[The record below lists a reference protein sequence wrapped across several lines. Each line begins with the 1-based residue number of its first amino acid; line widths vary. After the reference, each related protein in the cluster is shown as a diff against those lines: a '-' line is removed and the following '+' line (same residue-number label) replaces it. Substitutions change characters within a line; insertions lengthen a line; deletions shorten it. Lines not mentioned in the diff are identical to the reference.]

1 MSKSLT
7 RSAYSPKI
15 LRRGV
20 LVLWVPFAPLE
31 DLGELVDL
39 YAYIGSMAFRLLEA
53 PTSID
58 ILGPS
63 PKNT

>member
-1 MSKSLT
+1 M
-7 RSAYSPKI
+7 P
-15 LRRGV
+15 RGV
-20 LVLWVPFAPLE
+20 LLELWAPFGPLE

-63 PKNT
+63 PKST